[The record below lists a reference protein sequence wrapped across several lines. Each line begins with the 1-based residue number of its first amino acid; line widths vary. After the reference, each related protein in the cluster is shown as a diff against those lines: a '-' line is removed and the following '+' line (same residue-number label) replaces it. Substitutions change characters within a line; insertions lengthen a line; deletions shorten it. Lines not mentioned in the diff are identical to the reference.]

1 MSMEIFAASPS
12 HVSTKYTVL
21 VQIKKSRDFVE
32 ILQWDTLI
40 SKPSTPHGHQLGGD
54 KIVNAPLSCYI
65 VKWRNIKVAITG
77 LVQLSNL
84 ISSYNGNKNLL

>member
-21 VQIKKSRDFVE
+21 ITNYHV
-32 ILQWDTLI
+32 TLWKFL
-40 SKPSTPHGHQLGGD
+40 SGTHLHQSPHGHKLDGD
-54 KIVNAPLSCYI
+54 ELVNAPLSCYN

-84 ISSYNGNKNLL
+84 ISSYNGNTK